1 MIFGTL
7 INNNGTLRKCYLFV
21 FFFVCGY
28 KSLEISAYNE
38 NRIFKKKVNNFE
50 IPRQIFPQ
58 LQQISLREF
67 WVQILSE
74 HQVQRFSVHVT
85 LS

>member
-7 INNNGTLRKCYLFV
+7 INNNGTLRKCHL
-21 FFFVCGY
+21 FFFFCGY

-50 IPRQIFPQ
+50 IDPTTDFSLTSANKPQ
-58 LQQISLREF
+58 RVLGSNFIGTSSATF
-67 WVQILSE
+67 
-74 HQVQRFSVHVT
+74 
-85 LS
+85 

>member
-1 MIFGTL
+1 M
-7 INNNGTLRKCYLFV
+7 
-21 FFFVCGY
+21 FFFCGY

-74 HQVQRFSVHVT
+74 HQVQRFSVNVT